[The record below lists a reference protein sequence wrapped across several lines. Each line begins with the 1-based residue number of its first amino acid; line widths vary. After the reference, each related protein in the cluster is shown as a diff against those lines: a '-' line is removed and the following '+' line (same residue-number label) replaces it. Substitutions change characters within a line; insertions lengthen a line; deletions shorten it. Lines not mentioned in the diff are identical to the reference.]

1 MKADKISESGTI
13 GKDGKLRLPMDRI
26 NQFTADNKG
35 MRVIATF
42 EVVEPG
48 STVAQQSYFY
58 SYILPTCQQAFKEL
72 GNRYSLGTLEILLL
86 SEYGSN
92 LTSVRNLDK
101 SRMSDFI
108 DWLKQY
114 AAENLNVY
122 IEDARTI

>member
-1 MKADKISESGTI
+1 MKADKISEFGKIGT
-13 GKDGKLRLPMDRI
+13 DGKLRLPMDRI
-26 NQFTADNKG
+26 NQFAADNKG
-35 MRVIATF
+35 MRVIVTF
-42 EVVEPG
+42 EVVQPG
-48 STVAQQSYFY
+48 TTTAQVSYFY

-86 SEYGSN
+86 SEFGTN
-92 LTSVRNLDK
+92 LTCARNLNQYH
-101 SRMSDFI
+101 MSEFI

>member
-13 GKDGKLRLPMDRI
+13 GKDGKLRLPMDRV
-26 NQFTADNKG
+26 NQFMAENKG

-42 EVVEPG
+42 EVVQTG
-48 STVAQQSYFY
+48 TTAAQLSYFY

-72 GNRYSLGTLEILLL
+72 GNRYPLETLEKLLL
-86 SEYGSN
+86 SEFGSN
-92 LTSVRNLDK
+92 HSCARNLNQLQ
-101 SRMSDFI
+101 MSEFI